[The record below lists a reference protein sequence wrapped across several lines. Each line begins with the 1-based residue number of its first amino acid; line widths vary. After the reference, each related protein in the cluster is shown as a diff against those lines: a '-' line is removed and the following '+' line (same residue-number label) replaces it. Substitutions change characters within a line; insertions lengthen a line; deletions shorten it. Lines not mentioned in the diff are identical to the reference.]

1 MKDEY
6 CGRPAPEDRNRSGI
20 DQKAKAAALG
30 GAVKKTGRTRS
41 RAQRELDRKARVA
54 KKFPHGPEAK
64 ELAQLEPTMPQ
75 SLRDRIARS
84 DDHALCCEGFEW
96 MTARLRMK
104 VRDGKR
110 FYPKNVIKDFRE
122 AYPMIV
128 LHDEDLEWLERWL
141 GYLKQFPAAL
151 RSKGKYGPR
160 VIIVDALGAE
170 VDPFFSIDNL
180 DQPPAEESSLSAP
193 LPTAE
198 LSIGELQAPP
208 RDMPFRFTHFSSS
221 TAETFWRAYWKS
233 SDIHELREAGKVL
246 ASDPAAK
253 DELRKLGTEAE
264 HFFIQ
269 TMAKLRIPLS

>member
-1 MKDEY
+1 MEDEY
-6 CGRPAPEDRNRSGI
+6 CGRPAPKERSLSGI
-20 DQKAKAAALG
+20 GQKPMATSLEVPA
-30 GAVKKTGRTRS
+30 KKTGRSRS
-41 RAQRELDRKARVA
+41 KAQREFDRKARAA

-75 SLRDRIARS
+75 SLRSRIARS
-84 DDHALCCEGFEW
+84 DDHPLWREGFEW
-96 MTARLRMK
+96 MAARLRMK

-110 FYPKNVIKDFRE
+110 FYPKNVIKDLGE

-128 LHDEDLEWLERWL
+128 LHDEDLEWLESWL

-170 VDPFFSIDNL
+170 VDIFFSIDNL
-180 DQPPAEESSLSAP
+180 DQPPAEKSDLSAP
-193 LPTAE
+193 LPTTE

-208 RDMPFRFTHFSSS
+208 RDMPFRFKQFSSS

-246 ASDPAAK
+246 ASDPVAK